1 MERALRHISVERGHD
16 PRQFALLPFG
26 GAGGLHAV
34 DLARSLRIPTIIAP
48 TAPGALSAVG
58 VLVADVIKDQSRTVM
73 FTYRAKGTSRL
84 GKVFAQMEREAA
96 ALLRAEGFP
105 RSKQR
110 HERLL
115 AMRYRGQSF
124 ELEVR
129 NTTGDLA
136 AEFHRAHRERYGYA
150 QEQSE
155 IEIVSARLR
164 SFGLVEKLPER
175 RLAAGKNK
183 PHGKVTAHLGGRKMS
198 VALYK
203 RDELFAN
210 TKLQTPCIVTEYSAT
225 TLIDADSKARIDA
238 IRQFAYRVEMK
249 NFDPTTL
256 EIYRALFTSVAE
268 EMGVALRR
276 TAFSPN
282 IKERRDYS
290 CAVFDAD
297 GRVIAQ
303 GDHMPVHLGS
313 MPMAV
318 AAALEEI
325 AIAPGDVVALNDP
338 FAGGT
343 HLPDVTLVMPV
354 VSGKRM
360 LFYVANRAHHADIG
374 GATPGSMG
382 LATDIYGEGIRIPP
396 IRLVRNGVLD
406 TDTMRLLLANVRG
419 NVERRGDF
427 DAQIGSLK
435 TGAARLLEIIERRG
449 ERETTEYA
457 SQLIDYSARLMRYTI
472 AAIPD
477 GSYEAEDALDDDG
490 VDDRPVL
497 IKVRITIKGERAVVD
512 FTGSAPQVTG
522 AINAVEAITVSA
534 VSYVFRCLVGGEV
547 PASAGLMEP
556 IEVIAPRGTVVN
568 ANPPASVAGG
578 NVETSQRIV
587 DVLVQGIGPGFTGAH
602 TSGEPGHDEQSHD
615 RRHRHAQR
623 PGVFL
628 LRNRCGRHGSASDCC
643 MA

>member
-1 MERALRHISVERGHD
+1 M
-16 PRQFALLPFG
+16 
-26 GAGGLHAV
+26 
-34 DLARSLRIPTIIAP
+34 
-48 TAPGALSAVG
+48 
-58 VLVADVIKDQSRTVM
+58 
-73 FTYRAKGTSRL
+73 
-84 GKVFAQMEREAA
+84 
-96 ALLRAEGFP
+96 
-105 RSKQR
+105 
-110 HERLL
+110 
-115 AMRYRGQSF
+115 
-124 ELEVR
+124 
-129 NTTGDLA
+129 
-136 AEFHRAHRERYGYA
+136 
-150 QEQSE
+150 
-155 IEIVSARLR
+155 
-164 SFGLVEKLPER
+164 KL
-175 RLAAGKNK
+175 
-183 PHGKVTAHLGGRKMS
+183 
-198 VALYK
+198 
-203 RDELFAN
+203 
-210 TKLQTPCIVTEYSAT
+210 
-225 TLIDADSKARIDA
+225 
-238 IRQFAYRVEMK
+238 
-249 NFDPTTL
+249 FDPTTL
-256 EIYRALFTSVAE
+256 EIYRALYTSVAE
-268 EMGVALRR
+268 EMGIALRR

-290 CAVFDAD
+290 CAVFEAN

-325 AIAPGDVVALNDP
+325 EIAPGDVVALNDP

-354 VSGKRM
+354 VSSQLSVVSGKQRTTDHGQRT

-396 IRLVRNGVLD
+396 IRLVRNGELD

-427 DAQIGSLK
+427 DAQMGSLK

-477 GSYEAEDALDDDG
+477 GSYDAEDALDDDG
-490 VDDRPVL
+490 VEDRAVP
-497 IKVRITIKGERAVVD
+497 IRVRISIKGERAVVD
-512 FTGSAPQVTG
+512 FEGSAPQVTG

-556 IEVIAPRGTVVN
+556 IDVIAPRGTVVN

-587 DVLVQGIGPGFTGAH
+587 DTVFKALAQALPDRIPAASQGTMNNLTIGGIDTRTGQEFSYYETVAGGMGARPTTDGMSGVHTHMTNSLNTPAEALEYAYPLRVCEYRLRRGSGGAGKQRGGDGVIREIETLVPARM
-602 TSGEPGHDEQSHD
+602 SLLAD
-615 RRHRHAQR
+615 RRKRGPYGLHGGADGQ
-623 PGVFL
+623 PGS
-628 LRNRCGRHGSASDCC
+628 NKINGRAIAAKSSHELKAGDRIRIETPGGGGLGS
-643 MA
+643 

>member
-1 MERALRHISVERGHD
+1 M
-16 PRQFALLPFG
+16 
-26 GAGGLHAV
+26 
-34 DLARSLRIPTIIAP
+34 
-48 TAPGALSAVG
+48 
-58 VLVADVIKDQSRTVM
+58 KKSR
-73 FTYRAKGTSRL
+73 
-84 GKVFAQMEREAA
+84 
-96 ALLRAEGFP
+96 
-105 RSKQR
+105 
-110 HERLL
+110 
-115 AMRYRGQSF
+115 
-124 ELEVR
+124 
-129 NTTGDLA
+129 
-136 AEFHRAHRERYGYA
+136 
-150 QEQSE
+150 
-155 IEIVSARLR
+155 
-164 SFGLVEKLPER
+164 
-175 RLAAGKNK
+175 
-183 PHGKVTAHLGGRKMS
+183 
-198 VALYK
+198 
-203 RDELFAN
+203 
-210 TKLQTPCIVTEYSAT
+210 
-225 TLIDADSKARIDA
+225 
-238 IRQFAYRVEMK
+238 
-249 NFDPTTL
+249 FDPTTL

-290 CAVFDAD
+290 CAVFDAS

-318 AAALEEI
+318 AAALQEI
-325 AIAPGDVVALNDP
+325 KFAPGDVVALNDP

-354 VSGKRM
+354 VKGKRI

-406 TDTMRLLLANVRG
+406 GDTMRLLLANIRG

-435 TGAARLLEIIERRG
+435 TGEARLLEIVERRG
-449 ERETTEYA
+449 EKETSVYA
-457 SQLIDYSARLMRYTI
+457 AQLIAYSARLMRHTI
-472 AAIPD
+472 ASIPD
-477 GSYEAEDALDDDG
+477 GTYEAEDALDDDG
-490 VDDRPVL
+490 ISDEP
-497 IKVRITIKGERAVVD
+497 VRIVVRLVIRGAQALID
-512 FTGSAPQVTG
+512 FTGSAPQVAG

-556 IEVIAPRGTVVN
+556 IEVIAPAGTIVN

-587 DVLVQGIGPGFTGAH
+587 DVLFRALAQALPDRIPAASQGTMNNLTIGGIDTRTGHEFSYYETVAGGMGARPSLAGMSGVH
-602 TSGEPGHDEQSHD
+602 THMTNSLNTPAEALEYAYPLRVREYRLRRGSGGEGKQRGGDGVVREIEALVPSRMSLLAD
-615 RRHRHAQR
+615 RRKRAPYGLHGGSDGK
-623 PGVFL
+623 P
-628 LRNRCGRHGSASDCC
+628 GSAVLIRENHSQKISAKGSHELKAGDRIRLETPGGG
-643 MA
+643 AWGKKH

>member
-1 MERALRHISVERGHD
+1 MCL
-16 PRQFALLPFG
+16 F
-26 GAGGLHAV
+26 
-34 DLARSLRIPTIIAP
+34 
-48 TAPGALSAVG
+48 
-58 VLVADVIKDQSRTVM
+58 VAK
-73 FTYRAKGTSRL
+73 
-84 GKVFAQMEREAA
+84 
-96 ALLRAEGFP
+96 
-105 RSKQR
+105 
-110 HERLL
+110 
-115 AMRYRGQSF
+115 
-124 ELEVR
+124 
-129 NTTGDLA
+129 
-136 AEFHRAHRERYGYA
+136 
-150 QEQSE
+150 
-155 IEIVSARLR
+155 
-164 SFGLVEKLPER
+164 
-175 RLAAGKNK
+175 
-183 PHGKVTAHLGGRKMS
+183 
-198 VALYK
+198 
-203 RDELFAN
+203 
-210 TKLQTPCIVTEYSAT
+210 
-225 TLIDADSKARIDA
+225 
-238 IRQFAYRVEMK
+238 
-249 NFDPTTL
+249 FDPTTL

-290 CAVFDAD
+290 CAVFDAK

-318 AAALEEI
+318 AAALAEI
-325 AIAPGDVVALNDP
+325 ELAPGDVVALNDP

-354 VSGKRM
+354 AVGPRL

-396 IRLVRNGVLD
+396 IRLVRKGLLD
-406 TDTMRLLLANVRG
+406 RDTMRLLLANVRG

-449 ERETTEYA
+449 EKEVSEYA
-457 SQLIDYSARLMRYTI
+457 SQLINYSARLMRYTI
-472 AAIPD
+472 ASIPD
-477 GSYEAEDALDDDG
+477 GTYEAEDALDDDG
-490 VDDRPVL
+490 VDDRAVT
-497 IKVRITIKGERAVVD
+497 IKVRVSIKGERAIVD
-512 FTGSAPQVTG
+512 FTGSAPQVMG

-556 IEVIAPRGTVVN
+556 IDVIAPRGTVVN

-587 DVLVQGIGPGFTGAH
+587 DVLFRALANALPDRVPAASQGTMNNLTIGGIDSRNGQEFSYYETVAGGMGARPAAEGMSGVH
-602 TSGEPGHDEQSHD
+602 THMTNSLNTPAEALEYAYPLRVREYRLRKNSGGAGKHRGGDGVVREIETLVPARMSLLCD
-615 RRHRHAQR
+615 RRKYGPYGLFGGEDGATGVNEIISEKKKYRIASKGSHELKAGDRIR
-623 PGVFL
+623 IETPGGGGWG
-628 LRNRCGRHGSASDCC
+628 NTDDTD
-643 MA
+643 

>member
-1 MERALRHISVERGHD
+1 M
-16 PRQFALLPFG
+16 
-26 GAGGLHAV
+26 
-34 DLARSLRIPTIIAP
+34 
-48 TAPGALSAVG
+48 
-58 VLVADVIKDQSRTVM
+58 KD
-73 FTYRAKGTSRL
+73 K
-84 GKVFAQMEREAA
+84 
-96 ALLRAEGFP
+96 
-105 RSKQR
+105 
-110 HERLL
+110 
-115 AMRYRGQSF
+115 
-124 ELEVR
+124 
-129 NTTGDLA
+129 
-136 AEFHRAHRERYGYA
+136 
-150 QEQSE
+150 
-155 IEIVSARLR
+155 
-164 SFGLVEKLPER
+164 
-175 RLAAGKNK
+175 
-183 PHGKVTAHLGGRKMS
+183 
-198 VALYK
+198 
-203 RDELFAN
+203 
-210 TKLQTPCIVTEYSAT
+210 
-225 TLIDADSKARIDA
+225 
-238 IRQFAYRVEMK
+238 
-249 NFDPTTL
+249 FDPTTL
-256 EIYRALFTSVAE
+256 EIYRALYTSVAE

-290 CAVFDAD
+290 CAVFDAK

-318 AAALEEI
+318 SAALAEI
-325 AIAPGDVVALNDP
+325 EITPGDVVALNDP

-343 HLPDVTLVMPV
+343 HLPDVTLV
-354 VSGKRM
+354 SGVFSVRSGRTGDGETGRSSLSPRHPLAASPRL

-406 TDTMRLLLANVRG
+406 RDTMRLLLANVRG

-435 TGAARLLEIIERRG
+435 TGSVRLLEIVERRG
-449 ERETTEYA
+449 ESEATAYA
-457 SQLIDYSARLMRYTI
+457 TQLINYSARLMRHTI

-490 VDDRPVL
+490 VEDQAVP
-497 IKVRITIKGERAVVD
+497 IKVRVTVKGDRASID
-512 FTGSAPQVTG
+512 FTGSAPQVVG

-556 IEVIAPRGTVVN
+556 IEVIAPSGTVVN

-587 DVLVQGIGPGFTGAH
+587 DVLFKALAKALPDQMPAASQGTMNNLTIGGIDSRTGAEFSYYETVAGGMGARPALDGMSGVH
-602 TSGEPGHDEQSHD
+602 THMTNSLNTPAEALEYAYPLRVREYRLRKGSGGEGKQRGGDGVVREIETLVPSRMSLLAD
-615 RRHRHAQR
+615 RRKRGPYGLQGGSDGK
-623 PGVFL
+623 PGENKINKRDISAKGSHEL
-628 LRNRCGRHGSASDCC
+628 KAGDRIRIETPGGGGHGTRG
-643 MA
+643 